1 LLDKY
6 ITGFTGSTGQFVPGF
21 VPRQQMVIDEYTQ
34 GVSDRDIARGEELL
48 TMKQQMIDSGVN
60 PDLIASDIAFVN
72 ALYDGVA
79 ETETN
84 YLNAMRDIGLMAEA
98 SLRTEGAQRFG
109 AARGDINR
117 TSGVMKRQLSRDA
130 RQAETLGPEFGWDPA
145 QYFTGT
151 QAGLNM
157 ADIGESRRIERAD
170 RSEDAID
177 RALTEAYRSAQLE
190 LEAGKEADWDII
202 NWYMNQLTQDPNVA
216 LPDEIAPV
224 VMKELAQANMM
235 DLMMPEPQS
244 VRDQILGQEL
254 QAGLSGM
261 SEEQYGFTT
270 QMMSLGLT
278 LPEVMDIWGQASAAA
293 MMSQDDVIN
302 EAWRVVAAMD
312 LL

>member
-1 LLDKY
+1 
-6 ITGFTGSTGQFVPGF
+6 
-21 VPRQQMVIDEYTQ
+21 
-34 GVSDRDIARGEELL
+34 
-48 TMKQQMIDSGVN
+48 
-60 PDLIASDIAFVN
+60 
-72 ALYDGVA
+72 
-79 ETETN
+79 
-84 YLNAMRDIGLMAEA
+84 MRDIGLMAEA